1 MRQLKQNEVA
11 RSRIPSELSD
21 DEVRA
26 VRADSRLQRE
36 IAETFGLTASAVSL
50 IKARKCRGDVPAI
63 APVQMPVPKP
73 VQREIKITVCPTARA
88 GGHKPF
94 GRHIKHRTVPE
105 SGKLSI
111 TTSHCAPIADLHT
124 TQDSSQANVMCQ
136 PQSYQDDWFM
146 L

>member
-1 MRQLKQNEVA
+1 MKKTEVA

-26 VRADSRLQRE
+26 VRADTRLQRE

-50 IKARKCRGDVPAI
+50 IKARKCRGDVSAI
-63 APVQMPVPKP
+63 AHVQVPVQKP
-73 VQREIKITVCPTARA
+73 VQREIKITVCPPARA

-94 GRHIKHRTVPE
+94 GRHIKPRTVQE
-105 SGKLSI
+105 SGRLSV
-111 TTSHCAPIADLHT
+111 TTSYSAPITAL
-124 TQDSSQANVMCQ
+124 QSMPDSSQANVMSQ
-136 PQSYQDDWFM
+136 HQSYQDDWFM